1 VGLEGQLEPPCQST
15 RIKKNT
21 AMAHQ
26 SDTEKHVQTYRP
38 TSVKVSCYS
47 EVSTNYL
54 PGHFLSPIIHLLA
67 VYVNLKQGEL
77 KNALISFM
85 HIGRRYENSAGAFFK
100 NPYLVSPLA
109 ILICSYNDV

>member
-1 VGLEGQLEPPCQST
+1 
-15 RIKKNT
+15 
-21 AMAHQ
+21 MAHQ
-26 SDTEKHVQTYRP
+26 SNTETHIQTYRP

-47 EVSTNYL
+47 EVTANYL
-54 PGHFLSPIIHLLA
+54 SGHFLSPIINFLA
-67 VYVNLKQGEL
+67 VDVNLKEGEL
-77 KNALISFM
+77 INALISFM